1 MPRRALKEN
10 QVFGTLSDA
19 NIDGLIANSIAR
31 NYTDGEWITHYGDI
45 WPYLFFVEKGEIEAV
60 KESHDGKS
68 LIVMESKAGDVF
80 WGVGFFLDE
89 VKMPVALVARRDSR
103 LLLWHRDRILPLLH
117 SNGRLSWELAR
128 LMATLMRNVSEI
140 VDDLAFQPVT
150 GRLARLLL
158 VHFGSSGDGYVSRD
172 MTLDEMA
179 SRIGS
184 TREVVCRQLY
194 RFADEGLIQI
204 NRTELM
210 IANREK
216 LEQQAN
222 QAAREV

>member
-1 MPRRALKEN
+1 MELNFSLKQN
-10 QVFGTLSDA
+10 QVFTHLGEAELEDLA
-19 NIDGLIANSIAR
+19 ANSITR
-31 NYTDGEWITHYGDI
+31 SYGKGEWITHYGDL

-68 LIVMESKAGDVF
+68 LIVMQRKAGEVF
-80 WGVGFFLDE
+80 WGVGFFLDDG
-89 VKMPVALVARRDSR
+89 KMPVALVAKEDCRII
-103 LLLWHRDRILPLLH
+103 LWHRDRILPLLH
-117 SNGRLSWELAR
+117 ANGHLSWELSR
-128 LMATLMRNVSEI
+128 LMAELMRNVSEI

-150 GRLARLLL
+150 SRLARLLL
-158 VHFGSSGDGYVSRD
+158 SHFGSSGEGYISRD

-179 SRIGS
+179 SRIGT

-210 IANREK
+210 IADRNR
-216 LEQQAN
+216 LEEQAN
-222 QAAREV
+222 QASRE